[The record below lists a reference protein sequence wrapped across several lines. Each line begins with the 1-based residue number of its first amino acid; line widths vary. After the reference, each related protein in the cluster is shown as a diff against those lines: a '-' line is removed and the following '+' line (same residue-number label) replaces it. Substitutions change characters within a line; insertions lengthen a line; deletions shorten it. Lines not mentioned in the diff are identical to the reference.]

1 MDVTQLNRT
10 PMTRPLT
17 VNKNRLDSSDA
28 KQKLA
33 NVLLQENMAFSDMLN
48 SLIAGSDTS
57 NSADTTNTALS
68 SLLPMPSSLPFSQ
81 IPPFLTTPTD
91 ISAGVNPAQLSFS
104 ANSEVSQGNSAD
116 RLNQILNG
124 KLKGAGDLFVAAGQ
138 QYNVNPA
145 LLAAISMHETGNGTS
160 RAAYERN
167 NVAGV
172 MGANGLR
179 NYSSVAESILDMARN
194 LRQNYLDEG
203 KQTVAEIGAKY
214 APIGA
219 ENDPTH
225 LNNDW
230 VNGVSHYFGM
240 LNG

>member
-10 PMTRPLT
+10 PMTRPMT
-17 VNKNRLDSSDA
+17 VNKNQLDSSDA

-48 SLIAGSDTS
+48 SLMAGSDTS
-57 NSADTTNTALS
+57 DSADTTNTALS
-68 SLLPMPSSLPFSQ
+68 SMLPMPSSLPFSQ
-81 IPPFLTTPTD
+81 IPPFFTTPTD
-91 ISAGVNPAQLSFS
+91 ISAGVNPA
-104 ANSEVSQGNSAD
+104 VSQGNSAD

-203 KQTVAEIGAKY
+203 KQTIAEIGAKY